1 MSIEPISGTA
11 TAAVSFGLTTL
22 LAGWLGQV
30 GADVMMVVLS
40 AIAGSMM
47 ALTEKKKTFLESLK
61 FIFLGVLVAAVLAWA
76 ISSMIASQYPSLSSP
91 YLPTIVAFILG
102 FTVDKFPSLLDLFL
116 QKIFSKV

>member
-22 LAGWLGQV
+22 LAGWFGQV
-30 GADVMMVVLS
+30 GAEVMMVVLS

-47 ALTEKKKTFLESLK
+47 ALTEKKKTFFESLQ
-61 FIFLGVLVAAVLAWA
+61 FIFLGVIVAGSLAWA
-76 ISSMIASQYPSLSSP
+76 ISSILVNHYPSLSSP

-102 FTVDKFPSLLDLFL
+102 FIVDKFPIVLNNLL
-116 QKIFSKV
+116 QKLYNKV

>member
-22 LAGWLGQV
+22 LAGWFGQV
-30 GADVMMVVLS
+30 GAEVMMVVLS

-47 ALTEKKKTFLESLK
+47 ALTEKKKTFFESLQ
-61 FIFLGVLVAAVLAWA
+61 FIFLGVIVAGSLAWA
-76 ISSMIASQYPSLSSP
+76 ISSMLVNQYPTLSSP

-102 FTVDKFPSLLDLFL
+102 FIVDKFPIILNNLL
-116 QKIFSKV
+116 QKIYNKV